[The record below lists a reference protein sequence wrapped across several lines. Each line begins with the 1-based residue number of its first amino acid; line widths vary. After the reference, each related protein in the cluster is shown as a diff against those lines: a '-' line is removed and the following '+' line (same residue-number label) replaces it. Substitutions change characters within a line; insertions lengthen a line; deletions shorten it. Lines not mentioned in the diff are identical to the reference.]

1 MTGPDRS
8 NVTKGM
14 FTKTARCAFTLVE
27 ILLVMMITSI
37 LVLAAN
43 AAYQQVYV
51 VWSRIVDRTP
61 VYQKSRLIIDTL
73 RQELAC
79 LYWPGVV
86 KKEKV
91 EAITII
97 NEANGN
103 TVTTFYT
110 LGASWNAG
118 SASSYM
124 TRVQYIFSSDS
135 GTEGNVLSRTEQN
148 FSGNKPVSAVK
159 TEIIM
164 KGLARFSISDSNPK
178 KNEEN
183 SEGGN
188 IKPPP
193 ESLKVELS
201 WPETKNM
208 SEYSFQTMIPIACNS
223 PLGGAEDD
231 AEEE

>member
-14 FTKTARCAFTLVE
+14 PVKTARCGFTLVE

-79 LYWPGVV
+79 MYWPGVV
-86 KKEKV
+86 EKEKV

-110 LGASWNAG
+110 LGASWNTG
-118 SASSYM
+118 SASSNM
-124 TRVQYIFSSDS
+124 TRVQYIFSSNSDI
-135 GTEGNVLSRTEQN
+135 EGNVLSRTEQN
-148 FSGNKPVSAVK
+148 FSGNKPASTVK

-164 KGLARFSISDSNPK
+164 KGLAKFRISKVEEK
-178 KNEEN
+178 KEKDEDKK
-183 SEGGN
+183 
-188 IKPPP
+188 KPP
-193 ESLKVELS
+193 EAVKIELS

-208 SEYSFQTMIPIACNS
+208 PESFFQTIVPIACNS
-223 PLGGAEDD
+223 PLAVGEDN

>member
-1 MTGPDRS
+1 MAGQDRS
-8 NVTKGM
+8 NITKGM
-14 FTKTARCAFTLVE
+14 SAKTARCGFTLVE

-37 LVLAAN
+37 LVLATN
-43 AAYQQVYV
+43 AAYQQVYI

-86 KKEKV
+86 EKEKV

-103 TVTTFYT
+103 TVTTLYT

-118 SASSYM
+118 SASSNM
-124 TRVQYIFSSDS
+124 VRVEYIFSSDFD
-135 GTEGNVLSRTEQN
+135 TEGKTLSRTEQN
-148 FSGNKPVSAVK
+148 FSGNKPASTVK

-164 KGLARFSISDSNPK
+164 KGLAKFRISKVKEK
-178 KNEEN
+178 KEKDED
-183 SEGGN
+183 EK
-188 IKPPP
+188 KPPEAVKIELTWPDTRNMP
-193 ESLKVELS
+193 EY
-201 WPETKNM
+201 T
-208 SEYSFQTMIPIACNS
+208 FQAIVPIACNS
-223 PLGGAEDD
+223 PLAGGEDNG
-231 AEEE
+231 EEQ